1 VENEPSVG
9 YFRMTLA
16 VVLGIRDQWAEAMNE
31 AKNALADEHV
41 MGHTQIL
48 ISGFFLVAAIAGH
61 VPECLAVLSASPA
74 ASKLEPLL
82 TALQIL
88 NGQTPNA
95 PHEVLEVAKDIV
107 KRIETLR
114 ASQAPTITPT
124 KKTLPAKKPKTRS
137 RR

>member
-1 VENEPSVG
+1 
-9 YFRMTLA
+9 MTLA
-16 VVLGIRDQWAEAMNE
+16 LFIVLRDQWAEALIE
-31 AKNALADEHV
+31 ASNALADEHV
-41 MGHTQIL
+41 VEHMQPL
-48 ISGFFLVAAIAGH
+48 ITGFFFGAAVAGH
-61 VPECLAVLSASPA
+61 VTESLAVLSASPA